1 MTFASNDLLALGAA
15 ACWASSAMLSV
26 SPSRHL
32 GAVAFTRWRMVLVAL
47 MLWAAVLAGG
57 LWRALTPEVIGL
69 MAASGLIGI
78 FIGDSALFAAMNR
91 LGPRRTGVLFATHA
105 LWSAVLGMAVFG
117 ERMNAQALGGAL
129 LTVSGVMVA
138 VVAGR
143 RREESHAWEV
153 DHGSVGWGIALGLV
167 AALGQSVGALI
178 AKPAMS
184 AGLDPVLASAVRVG
198 VAALAHAV
206 VRGLDVP
213 VARAAQP
220 LTVRVLA
227 QTALNGFIGMGVGM
241 SLLLWALRDG
251 DVSTVGVLSSVTPVL
266 VLPLLWLH
274 VRRPPA
280 WGAWVGA
287 IMTVAGTA
295 LILTRATT

>member
-1 MTFASNDLLALGAA
+1 
-15 ACWASSAMLSV
+15 MLSV

-47 MLWAAVLAGG
+47 MLWGAVLVSGQ
-57 LWRALTPEVIGL
+57 WRLLTLEVVGW

-105 LWSAVLGMAVFG
+105 LWSAALGMAIFG
-117 ERMNAQALGGAL
+117 ERMGPQALGGAL

-138 VVAGR
+138 VLFGR
-143 RREESHAWEV
+143 RREESHAWEA
-153 DHGSVGWGIALGLV
+153 DHGHVGWGIALGLV

-178 AKPAMS
+178 AKPTMA

-198 VAALAHAV
+198 VAALAHGV
-206 VRGLDVP
+206 VRAFNVP
-213 VARAAQP
+213 SARSAQP
-220 LTVRVLA
+220 LTARVLA
-227 QTALNGFIGMGVGM
+227 QTALNGFVGMGVGM

-266 VLPLLWLH
+266 VLPMLWWHL
-274 VRRPPA
+274 RRPPA
-280 WGAWVGA
+280 LGAWVGA
-287 IMTVAGTA
+287 AMTVAGTA
-295 LILTRATT
+295 LILTRAL